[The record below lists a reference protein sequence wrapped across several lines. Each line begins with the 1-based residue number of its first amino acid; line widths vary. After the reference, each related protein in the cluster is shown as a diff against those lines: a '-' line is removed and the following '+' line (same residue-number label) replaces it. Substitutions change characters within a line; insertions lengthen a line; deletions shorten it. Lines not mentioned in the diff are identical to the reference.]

1 MSQYTVISKL
11 FVEQLNYGPE
21 EEGMYFSVVQ
31 SGRQQFKMS
40 SLMPKTTDLFVAQKN
55 IKITVELL
63 NYLIL

>member
-11 FVEQLNYGPE
+11 FVGQLNCGPE
-21 EEGMYFSVVQ
+21 EKGMTFSVVQ
-31 SGRQQFKMS
+31 SRRQQFKMS

-55 IKITVELL
+55 IKITVVLL